1 VKLVVAASGDVDW
14 LPSTALAP
22 LQPPEAVQLVAF
34 VELQV
39 KVDAAPLAMMAGLA
53 VSATVGGGGGTPTET
68 VTDWLEE
75 PPAPVQV
82 NV

>member
-1 VKLVVAASGDVDW
+1 MKLVVAASGDVDW
-14 LPSTALAP
+14 LPSTAFVP

-39 KVDAAPLAMMAGLA
+39 KVDVAPLAMMVGLA
-53 VSATVGGGGGTPTET
+53 VSATVGGGGGTPTDT
-68 VTDWLEE
+68 VTDWLVE